1 MAAYLSGAIVQK
13 VERPAEGAVLL
24 SIRAPGR
31 NVALLVIGGAR
42 PAIGEIERP
51 ATRIPADS
59 IVQKLRR
66 ALEGARVVGI
76 ARDTVRVVFRR
87 ADDRVA
93 LFASREGVLLI
104 ETVDDL
110 APDAAYDE
118 NDAKELSARA
128 EDALARHVLGARD
141 ARRRALVSAIEA
153 QRKKLRRRLEAI
165 ADDLAKIGRADE
177 WQAQGTLLVTN
188 QYLVQR
194 GASSVTIDDW
204 SSGEAVPVI
213 IALDPSKTAQHNA
226 DALFHR
232 ARRMK
237 KGREVAEARRAST
250 ERAIAQLDGLVDDAR
265 AAEDDAALE
274 VVESRARASG
284 VKVSKPGAKK
294 RTEPEE
300 RKPFHTIASGERTIL
315 VGRGAKDNDAL
326 TTKHARPH
334 DLWLHAKGWTGAH
347 VIVPLGKNESCPSE
361 LLIDAAHLAAHFSDA
376 RGEAVVEIQY
386 TPRKYVRKPKGSAP
400 GAVVVD
406 REKVLV
412 LRLEPARLER
422 LLTTQPGA

>member
-1 MAAYLSGAIVQK
+1 VAIYLASAIVQK
-13 VERPAEGAVLL
+13 IERPADGAVLL

-31 NVALLVIGGAR
+31 NVSLLVIGGAR

-51 ATRIPADS
+51 SSRVPADAM
-59 IVQKLRR
+59 IQKLRR
-66 ALEGARVVGI
+66 ALEGARVVGV

-87 ADDRVA
+87 GEDRAA
-93 LFASREGVLLI
+93 LLATREGVVLV
-104 ETVDDL
+104 EGVDDL
-110 APDAAYDE
+110 GPDAAYVEDE
-118 NDAKELSARA
+118 SDALRARA
-128 EDALARHVLGARD
+128 TEALEQHLQARRE
-141 ARRRALVSAIEA
+141 ARRRAIVSAIEG

-165 ADDLAKIGRADE
+165 AEDLAKIERADE
-177 WQAQGTLLVTN
+177 WQAQGTLLVTH

-194 GASSVTIDDW
+194 GATSVMIDDW
-204 SSGEAVPVI
+204 SSGEATPVTI
-213 IALDPSKTAQHNA
+213 TLDPSKSAQHNA

-237 KGREVAEARRAST
+237 KGRAVAEERRAAT
-250 ERAIAQLDGLVDDAR
+250 ERALAQLDAIIDDAR
-265 AAEDDAALE
+265 SAEDDAALE
-274 VVESRARASG
+274 VIESRARASG
-284 VKVSKPGAKK
+284 VKVSKLGTKK
-294 RTEPEE
+294 RAEIEE
-300 RKPFHTIASGERTIL
+300 RSPFHTIASGDRKIL

-347 VIVPLGKNESCPSE
+347 VIVPLEKNESCPSE

-376 RGEAVVEIQY
+376 RGESVVEIQY

-412 LRLEPARLER
+412 LRVDPVRVER
-422 LLTTQPGA
+422 LIVRG